1 MRSSLVNS
9 FLGILTTSE
18 VHELIDV
25 FKGKGRRPITP
36 YLVEY
41 LENIDI
47 KQNGVSAE
55 DSNHVLLHQ
64 VSQDNN
70 QVILEDLGAEEVDST
85 ELKGVLFILDSFRK
99 TKKYQQ
105 LLKSREIFNLYN
117 KTNSEAIGGLND
129 QEVVNTAKSKGILI
143 NKKHF

>member
-1 MRSSLVNS
+1 MHKSLINS

-36 YLVEY
+36 F
-41 LENIDI
+41 LEEFLDKIDEE
-47 KQNGVSAE
+47 NGVSVE
-55 DSNHVLLHQ
+55 DSKKILLHQ
-64 VSQDNN
+64 SVLDFNEEKK
-70 QVILEDLGAEEVDST
+70 LEHIPETPEGG
-85 ELKGVLFILDSFRK
+85 LKGVLFILDSFKK

-105 LLKSREIFNLYN
+105 LLKSREVLNLYGQ
-117 KTNSEAIGGLND
+117 TSSQAISGQSENEASG
-129 QEVVNTAKSKGILI
+129 VAKSKGILI